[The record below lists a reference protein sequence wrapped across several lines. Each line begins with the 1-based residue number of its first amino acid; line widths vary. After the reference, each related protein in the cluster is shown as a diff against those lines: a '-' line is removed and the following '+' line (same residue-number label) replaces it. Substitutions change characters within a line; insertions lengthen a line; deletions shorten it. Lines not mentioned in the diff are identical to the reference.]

1 MKYATG
7 IAEQMSA
14 GLVLANVLNQREVE
28 TIKAAIS
35 LSEIIKQTIYIDE
48 FIGKTKESRLSQIQK
63 LIADTSCS
71 HLVINRIFR
80 VGVPYEELIRTIN
93 EENIDLV
100 VMGSKGRSNLPGVLL
115 GSTARKMFRYCSV
128 PLLTIQPN
136 H

>member
-1 MKYATG
+1 
-7 IAEQMSA
+7 
-14 GLVLANVLNQREVE
+14 VLNQREVE

-35 LSEIIKQTIYIDE
+35 LSEMIKQTIYLDE
-48 FIGKTKESRLSQIQK
+48 FINKTKESRLQQIQK

-80 VGVPYEELIRTIN
+80 VGLPYEELIRTIN

-100 VMGSKGRSNLPGVLL
+100 GMGSKGRSNLPGVLL

-128 PLLTIQPN
+128 PLLTIRPN